1 MQVFIGT
8 QVSVPVLST
17 SVPTTRNRGA
27 LEDVFIK
34 ATRIEALSLGLL
46 YFLGKEM
53 SRIEGEDG
61 VDLIKWAA
69 GVAMDTLRTGM
80 DVVPNL

>member
-1 MQVFIGT
+1 
-8 QVSVPVLST
+8 VPVIGT
-17 SVPTTRNRGA
+17 SVPTTYNRGA
-27 LEDVFIK
+27 LEEVFIK
-34 ATRIEALSLGLL
+34 ASRIEALGMGLL

-53 SRIEGEDG
+53 SQIEGEDS
-61 VDLIKWAA
+61 VDLIRWAA